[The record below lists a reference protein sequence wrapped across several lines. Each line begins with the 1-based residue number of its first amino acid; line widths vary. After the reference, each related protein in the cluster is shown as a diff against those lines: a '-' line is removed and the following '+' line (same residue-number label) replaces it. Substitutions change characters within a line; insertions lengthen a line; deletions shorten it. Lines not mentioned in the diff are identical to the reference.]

1 MKKVLLTGTLG
12 FIGSNFIRKV
22 TKEYPDYRFIG
33 LDKAVKDYNLNNRFE
48 HPNYKFYFGD
58 IADEHL
64 LNNIF
69 TIEKP
74 NIVIGMAA
82 ESFVDDSISNI
93 MPFLQ
98 SNIIGTQTLINM
110 CLKHNVEKYVHVS
123 TDETLGQAFSKD
135 AKGWKEEEKIAPR
148 NPYACSKAAA
158 ELIVLSAH
166 YTHGLQYNITR
177 SCNIFGPRQKKQNLI
192 PHIITSLLYNKEI
205 HIHGNGKN
213 FRQYCYV
220 DDKIDA
226 IMKIVEH
233 GKGNEIYHIG
243 DNNLLTNL
251 EMVEYIS
258 SLMKITP
265 KIKFIEN
272 RKAHDFGYKVDFSK
286 LKELDWSHQGY
297 FEDDMKTTIMWYT
310 YNA

>member
-1 MKKVLLTGTLG
+1 MKTILVSGTLG

-22 TKEYPDYRFIG
+22 VKEYPEYRFVG
-33 LDKAVKDYNLNNRFE
+33 LDKAVKDYNLNNLFE

-69 TIEKP
+69 IVEKP
-74 NIVIGMAA
+74 DIVVGMAA

-93 MPFLQ
+93 MPFLR
-98 SNIIGTQTLINM
+98 SNIIGTQVLINM
-110 CLKHNVEKYVHVS
+110 CLKHKCEKYVHVS
-123 TDETLGQAFSKD
+123 TDEVMGQKLSKND
-135 AKGWKEEEKIAPR
+135 KGWTEEEPIKPR

-177 SCNIFGPRQKKQNLI
+177 SCNVFGPRQKKQNLI
-192 PHIITSLLYNKEI
+192 PHIITSLWNKKEI
-205 HIHGNGKN
+205 HIHGNGIN

-220 DDKIDA
+220 DDKINA
-226 IMKIVEH
+226 IMKIINN
-233 GKGNEIYHIG
+233 GKANEIYHIG

-251 EMVEYIS
+251 EMVEYIAK
-258 SLMKITP
+258 LMKVTP
-265 KIKFIEN
+265 KIKFIED
-272 RKAHDFGYKVDFSK
+272 RKAHDFGYIVDFSK
-286 LKELDWSHQGY
+286 LKNIGWGHQGY
-297 FEDDMKTTIMWYT
+297 FEDDIKATIVWYGT
-310 YNA
+310 